1 MKFPENMFMAVLK
14 IGEKGQIVIPK
25 QARDMFD
32 LAPGDNVLLLADKE
46 RGIAIVNNDDFVHFA
61 ESILNAQ
68 SNTEDKK

>member
-46 RGIAIVNNDDFVHFA
+46 RGIAIVNNDHYKTFA
-61 ESILNAQ
+61 EAIFSVQNQ
-68 SNTEDKK
+68 PEEK

>member
-46 RGIAIVNNDDFVHFA
+46 RGIAIVNNDYYKTFA
-61 ESILNAQ
+61 EAIFSVQNQ
-68 SNTEDKK
+68 PEEK

>member
-46 RGIAIVNNDDFVHFA
+46 RGIAIVNYDHYKTFA
-61 ESILNAQ
+61 EAIFSVQNQ
-68 SNTEDKK
+68 PEEK

>member
-46 RGIAIVNNDDFVHFA
+46 RIAIVNNDHYKTFA
-61 ESILNAQ
+61 EAIFSVQNQ
-68 SNTEDKK
+68 PEEK

>member
-25 QARDMFD
+25 QSRYMFD

-46 RGIAIVNNDDFVHFA
+46 RGIDIVNNDHYKTFA
-61 ESILNAQ
+61 EAIFSVQNQ
-68 SNTEDKK
+68 PEEK